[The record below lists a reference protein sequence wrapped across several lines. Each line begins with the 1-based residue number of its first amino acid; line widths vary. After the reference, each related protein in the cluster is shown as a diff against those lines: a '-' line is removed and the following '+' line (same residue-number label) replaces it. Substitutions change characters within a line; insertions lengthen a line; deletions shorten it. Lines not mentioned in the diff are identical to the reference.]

1 MLRYAKCGWVS
12 SDLSIVY
19 LSFCLCLTHFIY
31 INVYIFFIYC
41 LFSYFHVC
49 ASKWNMLCYSIY
61 IVRFIIFIHT
71 HKYYSHLDVLFG
83 IESVRNNTNGLRLFF
98 SLARSPFFGGTIDNK
113 CVELRT
119 MHSLAFIMLYVYQL
133 GRSIEKQ
140 WQWLRRRPWN
150 FYSLPLSLWFKT
162 ISLSLIHQ
170 IHLSFPVLVLC
181 YEFACVC
188 AMSACLRL

>member
-1 MLRYAKCGWVS
+1 MY
-12 SDLSIVY
+12 
-19 LSFCLCLTHFIY
+19 IY
-31 INVYIFFIYC
+31 FFIYC

-83 IESVRNNTNGLRLFF
+83 IESVWNNTNGLRLFF

-162 ISLSLIHQ
+162 ISLSHSPNTSLF
-170 IHLSFPVLVLC
+170 SRFGFVLWV
-181 YEFACVC
+181 CVC
-188 AMSACLRL
+188 MRHVCLFAPLNWIVR